1 MSISDDQKVIYARL
15 LHAQANTR
23 AKYEQLARYLI
34 RNNIWDDYY
43 HYFHT
48 GELPS
53 QITIDESSED
63 YLQDSYDF

>member
-1 MSISDDQKVIYARL
+1 MSIANDQKVLFARI

-23 AKYEQLARYLI
+23 AKYDHLARYLI
-34 RNNIWDDYY
+34 RNDITEDYL

-53 QITIDESSED
+53 QVIFDESSED
-63 YLQDSYDF
+63 YLQDTYDV